1 MSVRHGKWTLL
12 SITFSSSLYLIES
25 LSLIPG
31 NHQIK
36 LREKEQNLRQSSGWT
51 HLMRTRQSYFI
62 AAIDCDHP
70 PNDRQVYGGIPS
82 LNLFNDA
89 RKRKK
94 FLVRQKYSRAIIR
107 HTLSCHCS
115 IVYDSLLFHL
125 DARWR
130 RTEIWRVD
138 SIYLGTCS
146 LALVHALS
154 LSLNFS
160 IISTFSSGSRDSK
173 KRRQIESPISKVFLY
188 YSREKAH
195 RRMELKVL
203 SFLYPRNEMKRWPE
217 LARRQKSDYLK
228 AKATF
233 R

>member
-1 MSVRHGKWTLL
+1 
-12 SITFSSSLYLIES
+12 
-25 LSLIPG
+25 
-31 NHQIK
+31 
-36 LREKEQNLRQSSGWT
+36 
-51 HLMRTRQSYFI
+51 MRTRQSYFI

-70 PNDRQVYGGIPS
+70 PNDRQVYGGISS

-154 LSLNFS
+154 LSFSQFLHHIYIFFWFSGLKEKATDRITHIQSLFILFPWESPSSHGIESLILFVPEKWNEKVARTRSTPKVGLFEGKGNFS
-160 IISTFSSGSRDSK
+160 VGEIQPSAACKILS
-173 KRRQIESPISKVFLY
+173 ILFLKGATAPLHQGTL
-188 YSREKAH
+188 RVATWH
-195 RRMELKVL
+195 IHQL
-203 SFLYPRNEMKRWPE
+203 SN
-217 LARRQKSDYLK
+217 
-228 AKATF
+228 
-233 R
+233 